1 MTSDISDVDL
11 IESYQEATKED
22 VRQLARVY
30 TRDAI
35 QTLVAL
41 MKAPKTPPGVKR
53 QCASDILSQGWGRP
67 DSREDASGREKGGL
81 TINILKLSTG
91 VVDTYTHHDEE
102 REEIREAVDVAAFIE
117 SHTGKYHE

>member
-1 MTSDISDVDL
+1 VTSDISDVDL

-41 MKAPKTPPGVKR
+41 MKAPKTPPVSNASAPATSSPKAGV
-53 QCASDILSQGWGRP
+53 GRIAAKTP
-67 DSREDASGREKGGL
+67 P
-81 TINILKLSTG
+81 
-91 VVDTYTHHDEE
+91 EE
-102 REEIREAVDVAAFIE
+102 RRGASPSI
-117 SHTGKYHE
+117 S